1 MKTSMHKLQTS
12 CVPSVASDQRS
23 SANFKLQTSNFK
35 LQTSKSPRGQR
46 NNNPLNIKYVKTTIW
61 VGQVRDIER
70 SDKVFVEFY
79 EMKYGIRAAI
89 KLIRNYIRSGYNTI
103 DRIISRWCPDQTQY
117 TYRKF
122 VGDHVTTVFPAV
134 DRWKVISRDDKDI
147 IREMVKAMAVM
158 ECQYRID
165 DAEFEEAWELL

>member
-1 MKTSMHKLQTS
+1 MHKLQTS
-12 CVPSVASDQRS
+12 
-23 SANFKLQTSNFK
+23 NFLRPFGSKRPKVERK

-46 NNNPLNIKYVKTTIW
+46 NNNPLNIKYVTTTIW

-89 KLIRNYIRSGYNTI
+89 KLIRNYIHKGYNTI
-103 DRIISRWCPDQTQY
+103 NKIISRWCPDQTAPA
-117 TYRKF
+117 YRQF
-122 VGDHVTTVFPAV
+122 VGDHVKAVIPAV
-134 DRWKVISRDDKDI
+134 GRQTPIGSDDKAV
-147 IREMVKAMAVM
+147 IRAIVKAMAVM

-165 DAEFEEAWELL
+165 DDEFEEAWELV

>member
-1 MKTSMHKLQTS
+1 MKKT
-12 CVPSVASDQRS
+12 
-23 SANFKLQTSNFK
+23 
-35 LQTSKSPRGQR
+35 RGIR
-46 NNNPLNIKYVKTTIW
+46 NNNPLNIKYVTTTIW

-70 SDKVFVEFY
+70 SDKVFVEFT
-79 EMKYGIRAAI
+79 EMKYGIRAGI

-103 DRIISRWCPDQTQY
+103 DKIISRWCPDSTQY

-122 VGDHVTTVFPAV
+122 VGDHVKTVFPNV
-134 DRWKVISRDDKDI
+134 DRWTVIRRDDKDI

-165 DAEFEEAWELL
+165 DEEFDEAWELV

>member
-1 MKTSMHKLQTS
+1 MHKLQTS
-12 CVPSVASDQRS
+12 
-23 SANFKLQTSNFK
+23 NIK

-70 SDKVFVEFY
+70 SDKVFAEFTD
-79 EMKYGIRAAI
+79 MKYGIRAGI
-89 KLIRNYIRSGYNTI
+89 KLIKNYIRSGYNTI
-103 DRIISRWCPDQTQY
+103 DKIISRWCPDHTAPA
-117 TYRKF
+117 YRQF
-122 VGDHVTTVFPAV
+122 VGDHVKAVIPTV
-134 DRWKVISRDDKDI
+134 DRWTVIGRDDKAV

-165 DAEFEEAWELL
+165 DDEFDEAWELV

>member
-1 MKTSMHKLQTS
+1 MHKLQTS
-12 CVPSVASDQRS
+12 
-23 SANFKLQTSNFK
+23 NIK

-89 KLIRNYIRSGYNTI
+89 KLIKNYIRSGYNTI
-103 DRIISRWCPDQTQY
+103 DTIVTRWCPDHTAPA
-117 TYRKF
+117 YRQF
-122 VGDHVTTVFPAV
+122 VGDHVKAVIPAV
-134 DRWKVISRDDKDI
+134 GRQTPIGSDDKAV
-147 IREMVKAMAVM
+147 IRAMVQAMAWM
-158 ECQYRID
+158 ESHYRISD
-165 DAEFEEAWELL
+165 EEFDEAWELV

>member
-1 MKTSMHKLQTS
+1 MKKT
-12 CVPSVASDQRS
+12 
-23 SANFKLQTSNFK
+23 
-35 LQTSKSPRGQR
+35 RGIR
-46 NNNPLNIKYVKTTIW
+46 NNNPLNIKYVTTTIW

-70 SDKVFVEFY
+70 SDKVFVEFTD
-79 EMKYGIRAAI
+79 MKYGIRAGI

-103 DRIISRWCPDQTQY
+103 DKIISRWCPDSTQY

-122 VGDHVTTVFPAV
+122 VGDHVKTVFPNV
-134 DRWKVISRDDKDI
+134 DRWTVISRDDKDI

-165 DAEFEEAWELL
+165 DEEFDEAWELV

>member
-12 CVPSVASDQRS
+12 
-23 SANFKLQTSNFK
+23 KFK

-46 NNNPLNIKYVKTTIW
+46 NNNPLNIKYSRTTIW

-89 KLIRNYIRSGYNTI
+89 KLIRNYIRNGYNTI

-122 VGDHVTTVFPAV
+122 VGDHVKAVFPNV
-134 DRWKVISRDDKDI
+134 DRWTVISRDDKDI
-147 IREMVKAMAVM
+147 IRAMVKAMAVM

-165 DAEFEEAWELL
+165 DEEFEEAWELV

>member
-1 MKTSMHKLQTS
+1 MKTRNLKM
-12 CVPSVASDQRS
+12 
-23 SANFKLQTSNFK
+23 
-35 LQTSKSPRGQR
+35 RGQR

-122 VGDHVTTVFPAV
+122 VGDHVKTVFPAV
-134 DRWKVISRDDKDI
+134 DRWTVISRDDKDI

>member
-1 MKTSMHKLQTS
+1 MHKLQTS
-12 CVPSVASDQRS
+12 
-23 SANFKLQTSNFK
+23 NFLRPFGSKRPKVERK

-122 VGDHVTTVFPAV
+122 VGDHVKAVIPTV
-134 DRWKVISRDDKDI
+134 DRWTVISRDDKDI